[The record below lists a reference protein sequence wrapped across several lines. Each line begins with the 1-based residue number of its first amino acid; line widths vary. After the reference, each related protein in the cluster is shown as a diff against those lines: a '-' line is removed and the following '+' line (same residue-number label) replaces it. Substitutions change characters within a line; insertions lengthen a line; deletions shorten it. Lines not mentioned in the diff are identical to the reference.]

1 MAALITTDFTLPE
14 EYVAGVFKKAQTSS
28 VLAQLSGS
36 QPQKFGKSNVM
47 VLTGAP
53 KAELV
58 AEGGQKSPTPTT
70 YASKAVT
77 PAKLQ
82 VTVRVS
88 NEVMWADED
97 YQMGVMADI
106 QENCGI
112 ALGRALDI
120 VGIHKAN
127 PLTGTAASSVT
138 EGLVDATDK
147 AELSGSKYDEA
158 VEAAAGLVIANGY
171 VPTGIA
177 IDPAFS
183 FGLATMRDTTGRR
196 IYPELG
202 YGTSVTNFEGMDAAV
217 SDTVSGKELSKASDV
232 LGIVGQ
238 FDAFRWGVQ
247 REIAAHVIEY
257 GDPDGPGRPPA
268 PQPGGHPRRG
278 RLRHRHHGPQGLRQG
293 HQGRASSHGPVRVRA
308 LRLRGGER
316 QRAAPAPLRAVGAS
330 ASGARAKAPAEGR
343 QGPARR
349 APAKKSAA
357 RGELTMAEERQGA
370 YATVAE
376 LSASWREFSEREL
389 PYVKATLRD
398 ASDFLDANS
407 PRAGAT
413 PPACRPGCCRSSAAR
428 S

>member
-147 AELSGSKYDEA
+147 AALSGSKYDEA

-177 IDPAFS
+177 IDPALS

-257 GDPDGPGRPPA
+257 GDPDGLGDL
-268 PQPGGHPRRG
+268 Q
-278 RLRHRHHGPQGLRQG
+278 RLNQVAI
-293 HQGRASSHGPVRVRA
+293 RAEVVYGIGIMDLKAFAKVTKA
-308 LRLRGGER
+308 GE
-316 QRAAPAPLRAVGAS
+316 
-330 ASGARAKAPAEGR
+330 
-343 QGPARR
+343 
-349 APAKKSAA
+349 
-357 RGELTMAEERQGA
+357 
-370 YATVAE
+370 
-376 LSASWREFSEREL
+376 
-389 PYVKATLRD
+389 
-398 ASDFLDANS
+398 
-407 PRAGAT
+407 
-413 PPACRPGCCRSSAAR
+413 
-428 S
+428 